1 MERTAM
7 PRHADGLEI
16 TELPDGAVIR
26 RGDTVYS
33 LNTTALEIFRLC
45 DGEHTIREI
54 IDDVIH
60 GYPEEDIEAIVQD
73 FMELMNSSSL
83 IGV

>member
-1 MERTAM
+1 MERTLI
-7 PRHADGLEI
+7 PRQAAGFEI

-26 RGDTVYS
+26 RGDTVHS

-45 DGEHTIREI
+45 DGEHTIGEI
-54 IDDVIH
+54 IDEIIH
-60 GYPEEDIEAIVQD
+60 SYPEENIETFVKD
-73 FMELMNSSSL
+73 FIELMNSSSL

>member
-7 PRHADGLEI
+7 PRHAAGLEI
-16 TELPDGAVIR
+16 TELPDGAIIR
-26 RGDTVYS
+26 KGDTVHS

-45 DGEHTIREI
+45 DGKHTIGEI
-54 IDDVIH
+54 IDEIIH
-60 GYPEEDIEAIVQD
+60 GYSEENIESIVQD
-73 FMELMNSSSL
+73 FIELMNSSSL